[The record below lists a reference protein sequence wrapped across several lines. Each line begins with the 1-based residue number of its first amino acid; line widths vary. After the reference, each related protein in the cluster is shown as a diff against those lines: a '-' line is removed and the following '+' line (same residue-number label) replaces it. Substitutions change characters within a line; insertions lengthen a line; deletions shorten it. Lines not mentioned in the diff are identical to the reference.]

1 MYEFLQN
8 KTIQTIACFSSLA
21 MWLGSFIITAV
32 TKNPITIFLMV
43 CAHTTQS
50 IVIGIKTGARDGL
63 DMLTSL
69 AKCLCYG
76 FAWWLPLLLKLN
88 REEG

>member
-1 MYEFLQN
+1 M
-8 KTIQTIACFSSLA
+8 
-21 MWLGSFIITAV
+21 
-32 TKNPITIFLMV
+32 MV
-43 CAHTTQS
+43 AAHTTQS
-50 IVIGIKTGARDGL
+50 LVIGIRTGKRAGL

-88 REEG
+88 KEEA

>member
-1 MYEFLQN
+1 MYDLLQD
-8 KTIQTIACFSSLA
+8 KTIQTISCFTSLA

-32 TKNPITIFLMV
+32 KKNPITIFLMV
-43 CAHTTQS
+43 GAHSLQS
-50 IVIGIKTGARDGL
+50 IVIGIPTGKRDGL

-88 REEG
+88 KEGK